1 MVLRKWLCLSDVKL
15 QSVDAWTEK
24 LRKWLGRTI
33 MVRLV
38 KEIEDINRNLVKL
51 GCEDMEIGEVHVS
64 SHGKSLTSSSSDTC
78 SVTIY
83 MYMYNAR
90 NTCFCCSC

>member
-51 GCEDMEIGEVHVS
+51 GCEDMEIGEVP

-78 SVTIY
+78 SDVHVQCTKY
-83 MYMYNAR
+83 M
-90 NTCFCCSC
+90 FLL

>member
-51 GCEDMEIGEVHVS
+51 GCEDMEIGEVS
-64 SHGKSLTSSSSDTC
+64 SHRKSLTSSSSDTC
-78 SVTIY
+78 SDVHVHVRVHVQCTKY
-83 MYMYNAR
+83 M
-90 NTCFCCSC
+90 FLL